1 MRLLRSVEVATPL
14 IVVVRMAP
22 LVEIALPV
30 MTDVVAV
37 TPLMVVERVLP
48 VTDCVKELI
57 IVARVEDTPLTIVWR
72 KLAEEDAVLDVMT
85 EVVPTDPPMFEESVL
100 VATER
105 VLEVER
111 LVMVAVTALNIVAK
125 RFDDVVVASVVDPE
139 NVLLPANV

>member
-1 MRLLRSVEVATPL
+1 M